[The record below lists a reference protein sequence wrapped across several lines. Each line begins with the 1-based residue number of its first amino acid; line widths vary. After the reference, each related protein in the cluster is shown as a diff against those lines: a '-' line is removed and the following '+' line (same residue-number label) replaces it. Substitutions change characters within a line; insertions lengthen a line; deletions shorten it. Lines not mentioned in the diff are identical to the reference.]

1 MNKNVSLTSRIK
13 ISDDIVSRNLQGEIV
28 LLDLKTGSYYG
39 LDVMGTIM
47 WDLIQKHKSLEK
59 VHDLLTEEYDIAEVQ
74 CTQDLL
80 NFVSTLHDKKLI
92 EC

>member
-59 VHDLLTEEYDIAEVQ
+59 VHGLLTEEYDIAEVQ